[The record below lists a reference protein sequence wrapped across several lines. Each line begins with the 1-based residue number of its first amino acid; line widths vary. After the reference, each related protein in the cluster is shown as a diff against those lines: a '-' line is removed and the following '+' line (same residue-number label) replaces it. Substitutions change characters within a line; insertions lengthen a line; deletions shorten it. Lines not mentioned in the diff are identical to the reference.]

1 MERRT
6 TKPEYIEP
14 LLVTLDR
21 LEASTEDEL
30 LNQTFHLMRDK
41 MFPSDL
47 VVLPNGEPRWRYQM
61 QHMLDGL
68 IENGKVWKKD
78 GLLRLSENSRL

>member
-6 TKPEYIEP
+6 TKPEYVEP
-14 LLVTLDR
+14 LLATLAR
-21 LEASTEDEL
+21 LGALTEDQL
-30 LNQTFHLMRDK
+30 LNQTFQYMKDGLY
-41 MFPSDL
+41 PSDH

-68 IENGKVWKKD
+68 IENGKIRKKD
-78 GLLRLSENSRL
+78 GLLMLAENWQP